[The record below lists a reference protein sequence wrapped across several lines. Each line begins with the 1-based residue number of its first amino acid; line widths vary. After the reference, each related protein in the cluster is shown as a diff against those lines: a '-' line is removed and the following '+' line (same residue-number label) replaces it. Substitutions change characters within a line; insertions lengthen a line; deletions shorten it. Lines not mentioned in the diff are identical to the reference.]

1 MPRYHRGMREAT
13 RLDVRAPGLQGWL
26 CTRWRILRTA
36 AVLLVLMLTPSS
48 YTSGNRRV
56 IARRL
61 VDTCT
66 GNLLWSSLL
75 SALISLVIIRIVLV
89 TSVSYGLSQYAL
101 EMLIRVLVLE
111 LIPLTAVLFVA
122 VRIAIPAVAR
132 LATVRH
138 DPSRDTPDSAHL
150 ADEALPYAVTSTFAV
165 LLLALVSCVLATVLS
180 YVSVH
185 GFTTAAL
192 ASFTRIFGRVFDP
205 TLSLLFGL
213 KTLLFALAAGLQPV
227 ASALVDRASDIPRAN
242 MLVQALVRLL
252 FVIVMIEV
260 ASLVGSY
267 Y

>member
-1 MPRYHRGMREAT
+1 MIEAT
-13 RLDVRAPGLQGWL
+13 EPDVREQGLWGWL
-26 CTRWRILRTA
+26 CKRWRILHTA
-36 AVLLVLMLTPSS
+36 AVLFVLMLTPSS
-48 YTSGNRRV
+48 YTSGNRGA

-61 VDTCT
+61 VDACT
-66 GNLLWSSLL
+66 SNLLWSSLL
-75 SALISLVIIRIVLV
+75 SALISLVIIRIILV
-89 TSVSYGLSQYAL
+89 TAVSYGLSQYAL

-132 LATVRH
+132 LTTVRRET
-138 DPSRDTPDSAHL
+138 DRDTSDTSRL
-150 ADEALPYAVTSTFAV
+150 ADEALPHAATATFAV
-165 LLLALVSCVLATVLS
+165 LLLAFVSCVLATVLS

-213 KTLLFALAAGLQPV
+213 KTLLFALAAGLLPA
-227 ASALVDRASDIPRAN
+227 ASALVDRASDAPRAN
-242 MLVQALVRLL
+242 VLVQALVRLL
-252 FVIVMIEV
+252 FVIVLIEA

>member
-1 MPRYHRGMREAT
+1 MREAT
-13 RLDVRAPGLQGWL
+13 ELDAREQGLRGWL
-26 CTRWRILRTA
+26 CQRWRILRTA

-48 YTSGNRRV
+48 YTPGNRGA

-61 VDTCT
+61 VDACT

-89 TSVSYGLSQYAL
+89 TALSYGLSQYAL

-122 VRIAIPAVAR
+122 VRIAIPGVAR
-132 LATVRH
+132 LAIVRREA
-138 DPSRDTPDSAHL
+138 SRDTSDTAHL
-150 ADEALPYAVTSTFAV
+150 VDEALPYVVAATFAV

-192 ASFTRIFGRVFDP
+192 ASFTRVFGRVFDP

-213 KTLLFALAAGLQPV
+213 KTLLFALGAGLLPT
-227 ASALVDRASDIPRAN
+227 ASALVDRMSEAPRAN
-242 MLVQALVRLL
+242 MLMQALVRLL
-252 FVIVMIEV
+252 FVIVLIE
-260 ASLVGSY
+260 ATSLVGSY

>member
-1 MPRYHRGMREAT
+1 MRDAT
-13 RLDVRAPGLQGWL
+13 ELDVREQGLLGWL
-26 CTRWRILRTA
+26 CQRWRILRTA

-48 YTSGNRRV
+48 YTPSNRGA

-61 VDTCT
+61 VDACT

-89 TSVSYGLSQYAL
+89 TAVSYGLSQYAL

-132 LATVRH
+132 LAIVHREA
-138 DPSRDTPDSAHL
+138 SRDTSDTPRL
-150 ADEALPYAVTSTFAV
+150 TDEALPYAVTATFAV

-180 YVSVH
+180 YISVH

-192 ASFTRIFGRVFDP
+192 ASFTRVFGRVFDP

-213 KTLLFALAAGLQPV
+213 KTLLFALAAGLLPV
-227 ASALVDRASDIPRAN
+227 ASALVDRTSDAPRAN

-252 FVIVMIEV
+252 FVIVLIEA

>member
-1 MPRYHRGMREAT
+1 MGWRS
-13 RLDVRAPGLQGWL
+13 WL
-26 CTRWRILRTA
+26 CARWRILRTA

-48 YTSGNRRV
+48 YTRDNRGAM
-56 IARRL
+56 ARRL
-61 VDTCT
+61 VDACT

-75 SALISLVIIRIVLV
+75 STLISLVIIRIVLV
-89 TSVSYGLSQYAL
+89 TAVSYGLSQYAL

-132 LATVRH
+132 LSIVRH
-138 DPSRDTPDSAHL
+138 ESHRNTSDIARL
-150 ADEALPYAVTSTFAV
+150 ADEALPYAVTATFAV

-213 KTLLFALAAGLQPV
+213 KTLLFAFAAGLLPA
-227 ASALVDRASDIPRAN
+227 ASALVDRTSDAPRAN

-252 FVIVMIEV
+252 FVIVLIEA